1 MGAGGRQNYAQAAM
15 QTLFGE
21 QLRQLQNQ
29 AAQPAEVNQELVE
42 QYTPESTPVGE
53 TTEDVTRRF
62 VEGTGAV
69 PQSRDI
75 STGLAS
81 LEQKIADERDKLS
94 GLTVTETSE
103 RMVPQY
109 EMMRPNVYTGPGP
122 APSYQGQIVSE
133 LPEGA
138 ALQQGQY
145 GQSFYQAPYTGPG
158 PAIGAPNTNP
168 MYRRVGSKKVID
180 TNVRDAIAGDDI
192 YDKQMNL
199 VNQLQR
205 QYDVRS
211 KYANPSSTGIQG
223 LIAEPIVN
231 QPQTGYNNINEIM
244 KRYIG

>member
-1 MGAGGRQNYAQAAM
+1 MGAGGNYAQAAM

-53 TTEDVTRRF
+53 TTEDITKRF
-62 VEGTGAV
+62 TEGTGAV
-69 PQSRDI
+69 PQSKDI
-75 STGLAS
+75 AAGLAS
-81 LEQKIADERDKLS
+81 LQEKISAERDKLPD
-94 GLTVTETSE
+94 LTVSTTST

-109 EMMRPNVYTGPGP
+109 EVQYYSPMQGFAGAPPPKAPTYT
-122 APSYQGQIVSE
+122 ST
-133 LPEGA
+133 LPKGA
-138 ALQQGQY
+138 VERTGGY
-145 GQSFYQAPYTGPG
+145 GQKYYQVPG
-158 PAIGAPNTNP
+158 ANP
-168 MYRRVGSKKVID
+168 LQSQVTSPRYRRIGDKRI
-180 TNVRDAIAGDDI
+180 TETIVRPAVEGDDV

-223 LIAEPIVN
+223 LIAEPIVS

>member
-1 MGAGGRQNYAQAAM
+1 MGAGGNYAQAAM

-53 TTEDVTRRF
+53 TTEDITKRF
-62 VEGTGAV
+62 TEGTGTV
-69 PQSRDI
+69 PQSKDI
-75 STGLAS
+75 ATGLAS
-81 LEQKIADERDKLS
+81 LQEKIDAERAKLPD
-94 GLTVTETSE
+94 LTVSTTTT

-109 EMMRPNVYTGPGP
+109 EVQYYSPMQGFAGAPPPKAPTYT
-122 APSYQGQIVSE
+122 ST
-133 LPEGA
+133 LPKGA
-138 ALQQGQY
+138 IERTGGY
-145 GQSFYQAPYTGPG
+145 GQKYYQVPG
-158 PAIGAPNTNP
+158 ANP
-168 MYRRVGSKKVID
+168 LQSQVTSPRYRRIGDKRITE
-180 TNVRDAIAGDDI
+180 TNVRPAVEGDDV

-199 VNQLQR
+199 INQLQR

-223 LIAEPIVN
+223 LIAEPIVS

>member
-53 TTEDVTRRF
+53 TTEDITKRF
-62 VEGTGAV
+62 TEGTGAV
-69 PQSRDI
+69 PQSKDI
-75 STGLAS
+75 ATGLAS
-81 LEQKIADERDKLS
+81 LQEKISAERDKLPD
-94 GLTVTETSE
+94 LTVSTTST

-109 EMMRPNVYTGPGP
+109 EVQYYSPMQGFAGAPPPKAPTYTTSLPKGAVERTAGYGQKFYQVPGP
-122 APSYQGQIVSE
+122 NPM
-133 LPEGA
+133 
-138 ALQQGQY
+138 
-145 GQSFYQAPYTGPG
+145 QSFSSSPR
-158 PAIGAPNTNP
+158 
-168 MYRRVGSKKVID
+168 YRRIGDKRI
-180 TNVRDAIAGDDI
+180 TETIVRPAVEGDDV

-199 VNQLQR
+199 INQLQR

-223 LIAEPIVN
+223 LIAEPIVS

>member
-1 MGAGGRQNYAQAAM
+1 MGAGGRQNYAHAAM

-29 AAQPAEVNQELVE
+29 AAQPTEVNQELVE
-42 QYTPESTPVGE
+42 QYTPQSTSVGD
-53 TTEDVTRRF
+53 TVQDVLKRYT
-62 VEGTGAV
+62 EGTGEAT
-69 PQSRDI
+69 QSKDI
-75 STGLAS
+75 STGLAN
-81 LEQKIADERDKLS
+81 LQKKIDDERDKLS

-109 EMMRPNVYTGPGP
+109 EMTT
-122 APSYQGQIVSE
+122 PSPTYGLAGGSPPTTKIVSS
-133 LPEGA
+133 LPEDTR
-138 ALQQGQY
+138 LTQGQY
-145 GQSFYQAPYTGPG
+145 GQQYYQAPIQSYSSMGQQ
-158 PAIGAPNTNP
+158 NMNP
-168 MYRRVGSKKVID
+168 TYRRVGSKKVID

-244 KRYIG
+244 KRYIV

>member
-1 MGAGGRQNYAQAAM
+1 MGAGGNYAQAAM

-21 QLRQLQNQ
+21 QLRELQNQ

-42 QYTPESTPVGE
+42 QYTPESTPIGE
-53 TTEDVTRRF
+53 TTGDITRRF
-62 VEGTGAV
+62 TEGTGAV
-69 PQSRDI
+69 PQSKDFQ
-75 STGLAS
+75 SGLAS

-109 EMMRPNVYTGPGP
+109 EMTT
-122 APSYQGQIVSE
+122 PSPTYGLAGGSPPTTKIVSS
-133 LPEGA
+133 LPEDTR
-138 ALQQGQY
+138 LTQGQY
-145 GQSFYQAPYTGPG
+145 GPQYYQAPIQSYSSMGQQ
-158 PAIGAPNTNP
+158 NMNP
-168 MYRRVGSKKVID
+168 TYRRVGSKKVID

-211 KYANPSSTGIQG
+211 KYSDPSSTGIQG

>member
-1 MGAGGRQNYAQAAM
+1 MGAGGNYAQAAM

-53 TTEDVTRRF
+53 TTEDITKRF
-62 VEGTGAV
+62 TEGTGAV
-69 PQSRDI
+69 PQSKDI
-75 STGLAS
+75 ATGLAS
-81 LEQKIADERDKLS
+81 LQEKIDAERAKLPD
-94 GLTVTETSE
+94 LTVSTTTT

-109 EMMRPNVYTGPGP
+109 EVQYYSPMQGFAGAPPPKAPTYT
-122 APSYQGQIVSE
+122 ST
-133 LPEGA
+133 LPKGA
-138 ALQQGQY
+138 VERTGGY
-145 GQSFYQAPYTGPG
+145 GQKYYQVPG
-158 PAIGAPNTNP
+158 ANP
-168 MYRRVGSKKVID
+168 LQSQVTSPRYRRIGDKRITE
-180 TNVRDAIAGDDI
+180 TNVRPAVEGDDV

-223 LIAEPIVN
+223 LIAEPIVS

>member
-1 MGAGGRQNYAQAAM
+1 MGAGGNYAQAAM

>member
-21 QLRQLQNQ
+21 QLKQLQNQ
-29 AAQPAEVNQELVE
+29 AAQPIEANQELVE
-42 QYTPESTPVGE
+42 QYTPESTPVGD
-53 TTEDVTRRF
+53 TVQDVLKRYT
-62 VEGTGAV
+62 EGTGAV

-94 GLTVTETSE
+94 GLTITETE
-103 RMVPQY
+103 QKTRPKY
-109 EMMRPNVYTGPGP
+109 EVTYPTGPYQTPKP
-122 APSYQGQIVSE
+122 ATYTSK

-138 ALQQGQY
+138 IKTSGGFGPEY
-145 GQSFYQAPYTGPG
+145 YETPIQSYTGMGQRNMSPQ
-158 PAIGAPNTNP
+158 
-168 MYRRVGSKKVID
+168 YRRVGDEKYTV
-180 TNVRDAIAGDDI
+180 TNTRDAIAGDDI

-211 KYANPSSTGIQG
+211 KYSNPSSTGIQG
-223 LIAEPIVN
+223 LIADPVVS
-231 QPQTGYNNINEIM
+231 QPQTGYNINNIL
-244 KRYIG
+244 KRYVG

>member
-29 AAQPAEVNQELVE
+29 AAQPAEVSQELVE

-53 TTEDVTRRF
+53 TTEDITKRF
-62 VEGTGAV
+62 TEGTGAV
-69 PQSRDI
+69 PQSKDI
-75 STGLAS
+75 ATGLAS
-81 LEQKIADERDKLS
+81 LQEKIDAERGKLPD
-94 GLTVTETSE
+94 LTVSTTST

-109 EMMRPNVYTGPGP
+109 EVQYYSPMQGFAGAPPPKAPTYTTTLPKG
-122 APSYQGQIVSE
+122 AVQGVA
-133 LPEGA
+133 G
-138 ALQQGQY
+138 Y
-145 GQSFYQAPYTGPG
+145 GQKFYYVPG
-158 PAIGAPNTNP
+158 QNP
-168 MYRRVGSKKVID
+168 MQSQMTSPRYRRIGDKRITETKVRPA
-180 TNVRDAIAGDDI
+180 VEGDDV

-223 LIAEPIVN
+223 LIADPIVS
-231 QPQTGYNNINEIM
+231 QPQTGYNINNIL
-244 KRYIG
+244 KRYVG